1 MRYFILLLLLVFSLG
16 SNGQSTEDEI
26 GPRMLAVDTFLSF
39 SERFSAEASALT
51 PAYKLAF
58 SDKGTPGVLRHI
70 YKTDDNETLRFEYK
84 YVLERRGTKIVP
96 WVSSQ
101 RITGDGTVIAGIY
114 NLLFGSTVTVNDL
127 GAVAASM
134 MEVPYK
140 DGIRKMLLEPDDYAP
155 GYWTL
160 AFF

>member
-1 MRYFILLLLLVFSLG
+1 MRFLILLLLLVFSLG
-16 SNGQSTEDEI
+16 ANGQSAEDGI
-26 GPRMLAVDTFLSF
+26 GPRLLAIDTFLAF
-39 SERFSAEASALT
+39 SERFSTEASAIT

-58 SDKGTPGVLRHI
+58 SDKGTPGVLKHI

-84 YVLERRGTKIVP
+84 YVLERRGAKVVP

-101 RITGDGTVIAGIY
+101 RITGDGAVIAGIY
-114 NLLFGSTVTVNDL
+114 NLLFGSSLTANDL
-127 GAVAASM
+127 GAIAVSSV
-134 MEVPYK
+134 EVLYK